1 MKIKDIQVGKIQVPL
16 KKPFKTSLRTVT
28 VAEEVII
35 KIITE
40 EGAIGFG
47 SAPPTAVIT
56 GDIEESIAG
65 AIKSVIRPKLIGLNI
80 EDLEQIMNVLNSC
93 IVRNSSAKAAVDM
106 ALYDLFCKQYNIPLY
121 RLLGGYRK
129 SIDTDITISVNS
141 PEEMT
146 RDSMEAVEEGYKHLK
161 VKVGTNEVLDIER
174 VKAIREAVGS
184 DIKIRVDANQG
195 WKPKEAVRIIRKY
208 EDLNLNI
215 ELVEQPVI
223 AWDIEGLKFVTDNV
237 ETDIL
242 ADEAVFSAREAIKI
256 INMRAADLIN
266 IKLMKCGGIYNALK
280 ICSIAEAMEVECMVG
295 CMMES
300 KIGITAAAS
309 FSAAKKNITRYDLDT
324 VLLMAEDP
332 IVGGAGFCGNSI
344 LLSEAPGLGISEV
357 MGWKEV

>member
-1 MKIKDIQVGKIQVPL
+1 MKIKDIQVGKIQIPL

-65 AIKSVIRPKLIGLNI
+65 AIKSVIKPKLIGLNI
-80 EDLEQIMNVLNSC
+80 EDFEHIMNVLNNSM
-93 IVRNSSAKAAVDM
+93 IRNSSAKAAVDI
-106 ALYDLFCKQYNIPLY
+106 ALYDLFCKLYNIPLY

-129 SIDTDITISVNS
+129 TIDTDITISVNS
-141 PEEMT
+141 PEEMV
-146 RDSMEAVEEGYKHLK
+146 RDSIQAVEEGYRHLK
-161 VKVGTNEVLDIER
+161 VKVGTNEALDIER

-195 WKPKEAVRIIRKY
+195 WKPKEAVRIIRRY
-208 EDLNLNI
+208 EDMNLNI

-242 ADEAVFSAREAIKI
+242 ADEAVFSPREAIKI
-256 INMRAADLIN
+256 INMKAADLIN

-300 KIGITAAAS
+300 KVGITAAAS
-309 FSAAKKNITRYDLDT
+309 FSAAKKNVTKYDLDT
-324 VLLMAEDP
+324 VLLMAQDP
-332 IVGGAGFCGNSI
+332 IIGGAGFCGNSI
-344 LLSEAPGLGISEV
+344 LLSDAAGLGISEV
-357 MGWKEV
+357 AGWKEI

>member
-1 MKIKDIQVGKIQVPL
+1 MKIKDIQVGKIQIPL

-65 AIKSVIRPKLIGLNI
+65 AIKSVIKPKLIGLNI
-80 EDLEQIMNVLNSC
+80 EDFEHIMNVLNNSM
-93 IVRNSSAKAAVDM
+93 IRNSSAKAAVDI

-129 SIDTDITISVNS
+129 TIDTDITISVNS
-141 PEEMT
+141 PEEMV
-146 RDSMEAVEEGYKHLK
+146 RDSIQAVEEGYRHLK
-161 VKVGTNEVLDIER
+161 VKVGTNEALDIER

-195 WKPKEAVRIIRKY
+195 WKPKEAVRIIRRY
-208 EDLNLNI
+208 EDMNLNI

-242 ADEAVFSAREAIKI
+242 ADEAVFSPREAIKI
-256 INMRAADLIN
+256 INMKAADLIN

-300 KIGITAAAS
+300 KVGITAAAS
-309 FSAAKKNITRYDLDT
+309 FSAAKKNVTKYDLDT
-324 VLLMAEDP
+324 VLLMAQDP

-344 LLSEAPGLGISEV
+344 LLSDAPGLGISEV
-357 MGWKEV
+357 AGWKEI

>member
-1 MKIKDIQVGKIQVPL
+1 MKIKDIQVGRIQIPL

-28 VAEEVII
+28 IAEEII
-35 KIITE
+35 LKVITE
-40 EGAIGFG
+40 EGAVGFG

-56 GDIEESIAG
+56 GDIETSITG
-65 AIKSVIRPKLIGLNI
+65 AIKSVIKPKLLGLYI

-93 IVRNSSAKAAVDM
+93 MIRNSSAKAAVDM
-106 ALYDLFCKQYNIPLY
+106 ALYDLFCKQYNMPLY
-121 RLLGGYRK
+121 RLLGGYGN
-129 SIDTDITISVNS
+129 SINTDITISVNS
-141 PEEMT
+141 PEEMV
-146 RDSMEAVEEGYKHLK
+146 RDSIEAVKGGYQHLK

-174 VKAIREAVGS
+174 VKAIREAVGKN
-184 DIKIRVDANQG
+184 IKIRVDANQG
-195 WKPKEAVRIIRKY
+195 WKPKEAVRIIRRY
-208 EDLNLNI
+208 EDLNLGI

-256 INMRAADLIN
+256 VNMRAADLIN

-280 ICSIAEAMEVECMVG
+280 ICSIAEAMEVECMMG

-300 KIGITAAAS
+300 KVGITAAAS

-332 IVGGAGFCGNSI
+332 VVGGAAFSGKSI
-344 LLSEAPGLGISEV
+344 LLPEAAGLGIVEV
-357 MGWKEV
+357 IGWKEL

>member
-35 KIITE
+35 KIVTE
-40 EGAIGFG
+40 EGAVGFG

-65 AIKSVIRPKLIGLNI
+65 AIKSVIRPKLIGLNV
-80 EDLEQIMNVLNSC
+80 EDFEHIMNVLNSSM
-93 IVRNSSAKAAVDM
+93 IRNSSAKAAVDM

-129 SIDTDITISVNS
+129 NIDTDITISVNS

-146 RDSMEAVEEGYKHLK
+146 RDSIQAVEEGYRHLK
-161 VKVGTNEVLDIER
+161 VKVGTNEALDIER
-174 VKAIREAVGS
+174 VKAIREAVGT

-195 WKPKEAVRIIRKY
+195 WKPKEAVRIIRRY
-208 EDLNLNI
+208 EDMNLNI

-256 INMRAADLIN
+256 INMKAADLIN

-309 FSAAKKNITRYDLDT
+309 FSAAKKNVTRYDLDT

-344 LLSEAPGLGISEV
+344 LLSESAGLGISEV
-357 MGWKEV
+357 IGWKEI

>member
-1 MKIKDIQVGKIQVPL
+1 MKIKDIQVGKIQIPL

-65 AIKSVIRPKLIGLNI
+65 AIKSVIKPKLIGLNI
-80 EDLEQIMNVLNSC
+80 EDFEHIMNVLNNSM
-93 IVRNSSAKAAVDM
+93 IRNSSAKAAVDI

-129 SIDTDITISVNS
+129 TIDTDITISVNS
-141 PEEMT
+141 PEEMV
-146 RDSMEAVEEGYKHLK
+146 RDSIQAVEEGYRHLK
-161 VKVGTNEVLDIER
+161 VKVGTNEALDIER

-195 WKPKEAVRIIRKY
+195 WKPKEAVRIIRRY
-208 EDLNLNI
+208 EDMNLNI

-242 ADEAVFSAREAIKI
+242 ADEAVFSPREAIKI
-256 INMRAADLIN
+256 INMKAADLIN

-300 KIGITAAAS
+300 KVGITAAAS
-309 FSAAKKNITRYDLDT
+309 FSAAKKNVTKYDLDT
-324 VLLMAEDP
+324 VLLMAQDP

-344 LLSEAPGLGISEV
+344 LLSDAAGLGISEV
-357 MGWKEV
+357 AGWKEI

>member
-1 MKIKDIQVGKIQVPL
+1 MKIKDIQVGKVQIPL

-146 RDSMEAVEEGYKHLK
+146 RDSIDAIEEGYKHLK
-161 VKVGTNEVLDIER
+161 VKVGTNEALDIER
-174 VKAIREAVGS
+174 VKSIREAVGS
-184 DIKIRVDANQG
+184 NIKIRVDANQG
-195 WKPKEAVRIIRKY
+195 WKPKEAVRIIRRY
-208 EDLNLNI
+208 EDMNLNI

-237 ETDIL
+237 DTDIL
-242 ADEAVFSAREAIKI
+242 ADEAVFGAREANKI

-309 FSAAKKNITRYDLDT
+309 FSAAKKNITKYDLDT

-332 IVGGAGFCGNSI
+332 IVGGAGFCGNSV
-344 LLSEAPGLGISEV
+344 LLSNAPGLGISEV

>member
-1 MKIKDIQVGKIQVPL
+1 MKIKDIQVGKIQIPL

-65 AIKSVIRPKLIGLNI
+65 AIKSVIKPKLIGLNI
-80 EDLEQIMNVLNSC
+80 EDFEHIMNVLNNS
-93 IVRNSSAKAAVDM
+93 IIRNSSAKAAVDI
-106 ALYDLFCKQYNIPLY
+106 ALYDLFCKLYNIPLY

-129 SIDTDITISVNS
+129 NIDTDITISVNP
-141 PEEMT
+141 PEEMV
-146 RDSMEAVEEGYKHLK
+146 RDSIQAIEEGYRHLK
-161 VKVGTNEVLDIER
+161 VKVGTNEALDIER

-195 WKPKEAVRIIRKY
+195 WKPKEAVRIIRRY
-208 EDLNLNI
+208 EDMNLNI

-242 ADEAVFSAREAIKI
+242 ADEAVFSPREAIKI
-256 INMRAADLIN
+256 INMKAADLIN

-300 KIGITAAAS
+300 KVGITAAAS
-309 FSAAKKNITRYDLDT
+309 FSAAKKNVTKYDLDT
-324 VLLMAEDP
+324 VLLMAQDP
-332 IVGGAGFCGNSI
+332 IIGGAGFSKNSI
-344 LLSEAPGLGISEV
+344 LLSDAAGLGISEV
-357 MGWKEV
+357 VGWKEI

>member
-1 MKIKDIQVGKIQVPL
+1 MKIKDIQVGKIQIPL

-65 AIKSVIRPKLIGLNI
+65 AIKSVIKPKLIGLNI
-80 EDLEQIMNVLNSC
+80 EDFEHIMNVLNNSM
-93 IVRNSSAKAAVDM
+93 IRNSSAKAAVDI

-129 SIDTDITISVNS
+129 TIDTDITISVNS
-141 PEEMT
+141 PEEMV
-146 RDSMEAVEEGYKHLK
+146 RDSIQAVEEGYRHLK
-161 VKVGTNEVLDIER
+161 VKVGTNEAIDIER

-195 WKPKEAVRIIRKY
+195 WKPKEAVRIIRRY
-208 EDLNLNI
+208 EDMNLNI

-242 ADEAVFSAREAIKI
+242 ADEAVFSPREAIKI
-256 INMRAADLIN
+256 INKKAADLIN

-300 KIGITAAAS
+300 KVGITAAAS
-309 FSAAKKNITRYDLDT
+309 FSAAKKNVTKYDLDT

-344 LLSEAPGLGISEV
+344 LLSDAAGLGISEV
-357 MGWKEV
+357 VGWKEI